1 MKGSETRLLM
11 YMDGSQKRFV
21 VPVYQR
27 NYEWKKENC
36 EQLFNDLIDVARTG
50 RRSHFFG
57 SLVSSYHPNGRY
69 IEYLVIDGQQ
79 RLTTVSLLLLA
90 MYNLMEQGKVVS
102 QTSYLAQSI
111 LENYLID
118 KYQPK
123 EKRIKLKP
131 VKDDRAAFDRL
142 FDGVRPPCC

>member
-118 KYQPK
+118 KYTSALTS
-123 EKRIKLKP
+123 IYL
-131 VKDDRAAFDRL
+131 VT
-142 FDGVRPPCC
+142 DGYDM